1 MVLAYILILAKVY
14 QARNPFILPPKKV
27 PHEFQFESFYL
38 RLYTKGG
45 VTEDDIEQNGVAVAE
60 GASRHIPEFVKEYES
75 MLAQKRMVSN
85 EVRSISYQLHTL
97 MLDDEV
103 RRVPILSSWLVKQPP
118 RNTLIIQKSQRGT
131 RTLSPFPLLAHLND
145 ATLAWSRPALRQT
158 CGASESLEDIP
169 SQQTTQSGFFSTHLR
184 NTSSHLQISL
194 LNCKCQRICSP
205 LWS

>member
-1 MVLAYILILAKVY
+1 MNSNSNLFTFECTPKEGSQKTILNRIVLQSQKG
-14 QARNPFILPPKKV
+14 
-27 PHEFQFESFYL
+27 L
-38 RLYTKGG
+38 RVIFL
-45 VTEDDIEQNGVAVAE
+45 NL
-60 GASRHIPEFVKEYES
+60 SRGMNES

-145 ATLAWSRPALRQT
+145 ATLAWSRPALRQI
-158 CGASESLEDIP
+158 CGANESLEDIP

-184 NTSSHLQISL
+184 NTSSHLRISL
-194 LNCKCQRICSP
+194 LNFECQRICSP